1 MIQVLLGKWI
11 LKKGGV
17 QVLLLVGDLMV
28 KTTKSNKDDKMWK
41 KVRPIILVSG
51 QIDSDLNVGDKKIDK
66 DKINNIFLSTL
77 ENFSIKHL

>member
-1 MIQVLLGKWI
+1 MIHALLAKWI

-41 KVRPIILVSG
+41 KVRPIIEG
-51 QIDSDLNVGDKKIDK
+51 FK
-66 DKINNIFLSTL
+66 
-77 ENFSIKHL
+77 

>member
-1 MIQVLLGKWI
+1 MFKSNYYF
-11 LKKGGV
+11 
-17 QVLLLVGDLMV
+17 DLIIFCR
-28 KTTKSNKDDKMWK
+28 SNKDDKMWK

-66 DKINNIFLSTL
+66 DKTNNNFLSIL

>member
-1 MIQVLLGKWI
+1 MIHALLAKWI

-41 KVRPIILVSG
+41 KVRPIIESF
-51 QIDSDLNVGDKKIDK
+51 K
-66 DKINNIFLSTL
+66 
-77 ENFSIKHL
+77 